1 MDDDAVLA
9 EAGAAARA
17 EHWLSHMMK
26 ASVSDDTITY
36 NTVIKAETGKEREGE
51 RQGRREREGGERER
65 DSKRAKER
73 GGEQEQQREKGA
85 KGARQ
90 VLIHSLTPDRPPLAA
105 TTGNYWNYQ

>member
-1 MDDDAVLA
+1 MRMDDDAVLA

-65 DSKRAKER
+65 QQASKREGRRARTAK
-73 GGEQEQQREKGA
+73 REGSKRSKAGPYTLPNSRSPA
-85 KGARQ
+85 SG
-90 VLIHSLTPDRPPLAA
+90 
-105 TTGNYWNYQ
+105 GNYW